1 MGSLVSFVEL
11 DVLRAFLRSGRYLLH
26 GAPLPDGHW
35 AHQLRRNLPRR
46 VLTSVD
52 KLLPRAQRQ
61 HIRIHSGDLIGSDAL
76 IDDFV
81 QAIAGSKVP
90 CVSGAEGLQD
100 LKIVHAA
107 YQALES
113 GQPVSLSRPRVL
125 SNYKLPVK

>member
-1 MGSLVSFVEL
+1 MGSLVAFVEL
-11 DVLRAFLRSGRYLLH
+11 DVLRAFLRSGRYLLQS
-26 GAPLPDGHW
+26 ALLPDGHW

-81 QAIAGSKVP
+81 QGIAGGKVP
-90 CVSGAEGLQD
+90 CVSWAEGLQD

-113 GQPVSLSRPRVL
+113 GQPLSI
-125 SNYKLPVK
+125 